1 MVFHWGVTD
10 REGQIPTSW
19 DNFIKVSAGS
29 EHKKSHTAF
38 PMEMQLVHYKVNLLE
53 SESSQKNLKEKLGKC
68 LQEGFSDLEA
78 AVKEGRHDSLAVLSI
93 FYSVQL
99 RSLAS
104 TREVS
109 RFNAKQYFQ
118 VDLPIFDLLIAGLAN
133 ITQPA
138 SRTQVGCYPKSKLS
152 KS

>member
-19 DNFIKVSAGS
+19 DNFFKVSTGS

-68 LQEGFSDLEA
+68 LQEGFSNLEA

-104 TREVS
+104 TREAS
-109 RFNAKQYFQ
+109 RFNNCQYF
-118 VDLPIFDLLIAGLAN
+118 
-133 ITQPA
+133 
-138 SRTQVGCYPKSKLS
+138 
-152 KS
+152 

>member
-1 MVFHWGVTD
+1 M
-10 REGQIPTSW
+10 
-19 DNFIKVSAGS
+19 KVP
-29 EHKKSHTAF
+29 K
-38 PMEMQLVHYKVNLLE
+38 
-53 SESSQKNLKEKLGKC
+53 KNLKEKLGKC
-68 LQEGFSDLEA
+68 LQEGFPDLEA

-104 TREVS
+104 TREAS

-138 SRTQVGCYPKSKLS
+138 SRTQVGSYPKLKLS
-152 KS
+152 IFKLYLES